1 MKRPGGERAAFGS
14 SSLRP
19 AARYPVTTSP
29 ERRPREQCTGKPP
42 RKGLEHS
49 EFKATRRHRR
59 ARRCTRHGLPSTAPA
74 QRWRVQRATSAQHSS
89 AKRPSADRAPSRGPS
104 ASIIKDREAAQAKRS
119 RAKGPHGRS
128 AGHRYVRTR
137 RVERDARTVPVC
149 KG

>member
-14 SSLRP
+14 SSSRT
-19 AARYPVTTSP
+19 AARYPRDHESGTA
-29 ERRPREQCTGKPP
+29 RWRLREQSTGKLP

-49 EFKATRRHRR
+49 KSKAS
-59 ARRCTRHGLPSTAPA
+59 RRCTRRGLPSAAPA

-104 ASIIKDREAAQAKRS
+104 ASIYKDRKAAQAKRS

-128 AGHRYVRTR
+128 AGHRHVRTR

-149 KG
+149 KGVG